1 MKTYPAVVLAGYA
14 PDRPDPLAVAMGG
27 DRKALL
33 DLVGKPMV
41 WWVVDALRQS
51 KRIGPIF
58 IVGMSPEDG
67 VDFGVDVQ
75 YVPNQTS
82 HFDNIMA
89 GVNAAQDND
98 PTNEFLMGVSG
109 DIPLLKAETIDWFVQ
124 VCEDM
129 GGDFFY
135 SFVQDKTMESQ
146 FPGSAR
152 SFVPLKEGRFCGG
165 DLSMAR
171 AAIAKDNE
179 QLIRDLLDRRKNAFQ
194 QVRLAGF
201 GTVIKFLFRRLSVHD
216 IEKVA
221 ARLIQCNARAVQS
234 PYADLGMDIDKPQ
247 QLEMARRILAARAQ
261 AG

>member
-1 MKTYPAVVLAGYA
+1 MKAYPAVVLAGYS
-14 PDRPDPLAVAMGG
+14 PERPDPLAVAMGG
-27 DRKALL
+27 DRKNLL
-33 DLVGKPMV
+33 DVAGKPMV

-51 KRIGPIF
+51 QRVGSIYV
-58 IVGMSPEDG
+58 VGMSPEDG
-67 VDFGVDVQ
+67 VDFGVDVH
-75 YVPNQTS
+75 YVPNQTT
-82 HFDNIMA
+82 HFDNVMA
-89 GVNAAQDND
+89 GVNAAQTDD
-98 PTNEFLMGVSG
+98 PHTDYVMGVSG
-109 DIPLLKAETIDWFVQ
+109 DIPLLKPDTVDWFVQ
-124 VCEDM
+124 TCEEM

-171 AAIAKDNE
+171 ASVAKNNE

-201 GTVIKFLFRRLSVHD
+201 GTVIKFLVRRLTVPD

-221 ARLIQCNARAVQS
+221 ARLIQCDARAVQS

-247 QLEMARRILAARAQ
+247 QLEMARRILAARA
-261 AG
+261 